1 MKRITFF
8 VSLPVFCSKMKQ
20 FLWHMNRNCCHSVNF
35 KFILIWCILSI
46 FITGFILIN
55 ENLNKH
61 KHFKNQSPMSSD
73 FDVVLNY
80 YNENITFVAQF
91 IRNLRNISI
100 FNKFHLRIIVYN
112 KNTNITV
119 KYLRTVLQVDLVYQ
133 LLNIGRESDSYLYHI
148 INNYD
153 RLTTHIFFCQAGAQG
168 FTGEKLESWFIDR
181 LEKQFNQSVGYMP
194 MIDTN
199 SMAIFDCGEGRNE
212 NVKQLG
218 QLWGII
224 EQTLCPPIKQA
235 VTIDNRT
242 YN

>member
-1 MKRITFF
+1 
-8 VSLPVFCSKMKQ
+8 
-20 FLWHMNRNCCHSVNF
+20 
-35 KFILIWCILSI
+35 
-46 FITGFILIN
+46 
-55 ENLNKH
+55 
-61 KHFKNQSPMSSD
+61 MSSD

-119 KYLRTVLQVDLVYQ
+119 KYLRTVLQVDRVYQ

-153 RLTTHIFFCQAGAQG
+153 RLTNHIFFSQAGAQG

-212 NVKQLG
+212 NVKQFG